1 MPLREKKKEK
11 TQFFSSHKFQ
21 KKQSPSSHVHADHVT
36 GTGKLKEIFSEKKQ
50 KEKEE
55 RGGKNESGK
64 SSSKTA
70 AAPRSA
76 ISKSAGAAA
85 DVCFEPDR
93 DALVFGRFA
102 LRPLATPGHTKG
114 CCSFY
119 LAPDEWEEGGGGS
132 GASDAAAAA
141 ARRLGRH
148 RRSPGLVF
156 TGDALLI
163 RGCGRTDFQGGS
175 AEELFASVRGKLFAL
190 PDDTLVFPAH
200 DYKGMTS
207 SAIGEEKRHN
217 PRLGLAKSE
226 AEFVAI
232 MESLNLPRPRMI
244 DEAVPANM
252 RCGV

>member
-1 MPLREKKKEK
+1 MEKKK
-11 TQFFSSHKFQ
+11 
-21 KKQSPSSHVHADHVT
+21 KKEQ
-36 GTGKLKEIFSEKKQ
+36 
-50 KEKEE
+50 EE
-55 RGGKNESGK
+55 RGGGGKSGK
-64 SSSKTA
+64 SSSSSSSNTAA

-119 LAPDEWEEGGGGS
+119 LAPDEWEKEQGGGS
-132 GASDAAAAA
+132 GASAAVSAADV
-141 ARRLGRH
+141 ARRLGRRR

-156 TGDALLI
+156 SGDALLI

-217 PRLGLAKSE
+217 PRLGLARSE
-226 AEFVAI
+226 AEFVEI
-232 MESLNLPRPRMI
+232 MASLDLPRPRMI

>member
-1 MPLREKKKEK
+1 MEKKK
-11 TQFFSSHKFQ
+11 
-21 KKQSPSSHVHADHVT
+21 KKEQ
-36 GTGKLKEIFSEKKQ
+36 
-50 KEKEE
+50 EE
-55 RGGKNESGK
+55 RGGGGKSGK
-64 SSSKTA
+64 SSSSSSNTAA

-119 LAPDEWEEGGGGS
+119 LAPDEWEEEQGGGS
-132 GASDAAAAA
+132 GASAAADV
-141 ARRLGRH
+141 ARRLGRRR

-156 TGDALLI
+156 SGDALLI

-217 PRLGLAKSE
+217 PRLGLARSE
-226 AEFVAI
+226 AEFVEI
-232 MESLNLPRPRMI
+232 MASLDLPRPRMI

-252 RCGV
+252 RCGVQ